1 MRKLFS
7 QLVRNVANSV
17 LLFFQA
23 YCPNAREG
31 ADVGKQHE
39 RPAMRDFAETDQLSL
54 EADVAQVKE
63 WLDRKD
69 VLLVDVRET
78 HEFEEEHISG
88 AMLMPLSHFEP
99 ETFPSLPGVRVVVH
113 CGIGKRS
120 EAARKMLAKQGHF
133 QVINMTG
140 GLAAWKDAGF
150 ETEAA

>member
-1 MRKLFS
+1 
-7 QLVRNVANSV
+7 
-17 LLFFQA
+17 
-23 YCPNAREG
+23 
-31 ADVGKQHE
+31 
-39 RPAMRDFAETDQLSL
+39 MRDFAHTEEFIQA
-54 EADVAQVKE
+54 ADVVQVKE

-69 VLLVDVRET
+69 ILLVDVRET

-120 EAARKMLAKQGHF
+120 EAARKMLAKQGHL

-140 GLAAWKDAGF
+140 GLVAWKEAGF
-150 ETEAA
+150 EVEAA

>member
-1 MRKLFS
+1 MKDFAHTD
-7 QLVRNVANSV
+7 QFV
-17 LLFFQA
+17 QA
-23 YCPNAREG
+23 
-31 ADVGKQHE
+31 ADV
-39 RPAMRDFAETDQLSL
+39 
-54 EADVAQVKE
+54 VQVKE
-63 WLDRKD
+63 WLDRND

-99 ETFPSLPGVRVVVH
+99 EAFPTLPGVRVVVH

-120 EAARKMLAKQGHF
+120 EAARKMLEKQGHI

-150 ETEAA
+150 EVEAA